1 MQHAPSDGLS
11 ASFKR
16 THERAET
23 SLKDTGDTP
32 AAVLLDG
39 FEDGLAKSWLML
51 EPGKQF
57 AAFRK
62 LPSEHKEA
70 LFAFCTARVL
80 KALLFAGLTGS
91 SIARNPVRR

>member
-1 MQHAPSDGLS
+1 MQNSQGHRVPKDLVS
-11 ASFKR
+11 AIDLQR
-16 THERAET
+16 HE
-23 SLKDTGDTP
+23 L
-32 AAVLLDG
+32 VLLDG

-70 LFAFCTARVL
+70 LFAFCTARML
-80 KALLFAGLTGS
+80 KAQLFAGLTGS